1 VRTVYKPRLGAA
13 PDVSQAELPPDYW
26 SSASDYRF
34 RNGRAEVVKGFV
46 EAATPDSELGN
57 RNNLAYHLVYTVAN
71 NDLTDNGGMPEDIFI
86 TVGYQNIYATSPVT
100 GSWIRLDEN
109 DWLVDFGDANGI
121 KSNLISSAVLNGIP
135 FLAASGESVG
145 TPYYWLRDSA
155 TGFQHYTDGTDW
167 PAGAYVDGAIVAAK
181 YHLFCIGMRG
191 PNEFNENTVLWSSA
205 TEPGGIPESF
215 ISTAEND
222 AGFVALADTPG
233 GFVDGLQVGEFTYLC
248 KKNSIYTAQYTGGQ
262 SIFSFRLRHSNVG
275 VISKHCLQAINNRL
289 FLVTDSD
296 VGFTDGNTFESVAT
310 GRVRDL
316 LFNNLS
322 DPDGVFTAHYADKSE
337 VWIYWPS
344 QPGGMASNVLIYNY
358 QENTWGETDVDPALH
373 ARMGSWPWTLAQKAE
388 VSLGDQVTS
397 VTPGNTDPD
406 TTGNVG
412 RLQIADMSKTA
423 SKPTGGLVPNV
434 KRYRLPIVP
443 DDPQR
448 LVLLQRVGVLA
459 TRQWEGT
466 NPGLDD
472 VLIYL
477 RVIKTRED
485 EDIDPLVYGWNLS
498 DSDNYGVTPEYG
510 RYFDIEIWS
519 TQRNLAI
526 DGFYLDWV
534 PGGEF

>member
-1 VRTVYKPRLGAA
+1 M
-13 PDVSQAELPPDYW
+13 SQAELPPDYW
-26 SSASDYRF
+26 STASDYRF

-46 EAATPDSELGN
+46 EAAVPDSELGQ

-71 NDLTDNGGMPEDIFI
+71 EDLVDNGGVSDDVFI
-86 TVGYQNIYATSPVT
+86 TVGYEAIYGTSPTT
-100 GSWIRLDEN
+100 GQWVQLDEG
-109 DWLVDFGDANGI
+109 DWLVDFGDNNGI

-145 TPYYWLRDSA
+145 TPYYWLRDISS
-155 TGFQHYTDGTDW
+155 GFQPYTDGTNW
-167 PAGAYVDGAIVAAK
+167 PSGAYIDGAIVAAK

-205 TEPGGIPESF
+205 TEPGGIPDTF

-233 GFVDGLQVGEFTYLC
+233 AFVDGLQVGDYTYLC
-248 KKNSIYTAQYTGGQ
+248 KHNSIYTAQYIGGQ
-262 SIFSFRLRHSNVG
+262 SIWSFRLRHSNVG

-296 VGFTDGNTFESVAT
+296 VGFTDGTTFESVAT

-322 DPDGVFTAHYADKSE
+322 DPDGVFTVHYADKSE

-344 QPGGMASNVLIYNY
+344 EPGGMANNVLIYNY
-358 QENTWGETDVDPALH
+358 QENTWGQTDVDPALH
-373 ARMGSWPWTLAQKAE
+373 ARMGTWPWTLPQKAE
-388 VSLGDQVTS
+388 ASLGDQVASVNVFTS
-397 VTPGNTDPD
+397 DPNE
-406 TTGNVG
+406 TGTVG
-412 RLQIADMSKTA
+412 RLHIADMSQTA
-423 SKPTGGLVPNV
+423 SKPTGGLVPHV
-434 KRYRLPIVP
+434 KRFRLPIVP
-443 DDPQR
+443 EDPQR

-459 TRQWEGT
+459 TEQWAAQD
-466 NPGLDD
+466 PLLDD

-485 EDIDPLVYGWNLS
+485 EDIDPLVYGWKLS
-498 DSDNYGVTPEYG
+498 ESDNYGVTPEYG

-519 TQRNLAI
+519 QQRNLAI